1 MLFVCSGM
9 SYGSERILF
18 DRMSLSVKL
27 EIDLLLRLYPDDEDA
42 IYQIVNLL
50 VDTCDSKRLAM
61 ISSLR

>member
-9 SYGSERILF
+9 SYGSERILL

-27 EIDLLLRLYPDDEDA
+27 EIDLLLRLYPEDEDT

-50 VDTCDSKRLAM
+50 VDTCDRKRLAM
-61 ISSLR
+61 ISSLK